1 MPVASDDLPYIIFG
15 AGPAGLTAAL
25 ALQKAGK
32 KVVVAEKASAVGG
45 LSASPRWKGF
55 IAEYGP
61 HVYHVKHDRI
71 DEILRSH
78 SPAPLTAKII
88 NTRMLIR
95 GKFFDYPLKFW
106 QLIQGLNPFF
116 SARMLL
122 DFLFTSIQ
130 FRIFPRPDDSFRTW
144 GIRRFGRT
152 LYHLCF
158 GQYTERL
165 WGVPAS
171 NLSVRLASQKLH
183 KLNLKDVI
191 VKLLGGRG
199 QEQATYWKEFYYPEE
214 GMGVIFERMAAAL
227 REGGGEVWLKSEPVA
242 ARVEGGRVASVRI
255 RREGKEIEL
264 PCAGLLATI
273 PLNALTGVF
282 RSAVPEECVRE
293 GQLMRYR
300 ALLVCNTIVPVGQAS
315 PAHWVYLLDPSFN
328 CNRYCEPKNLLAL
341 PLPADRTMIA
351 FELCADQGDG
361 RWSAPDSAIAGIAR
375 SDAARIP
382 VLKGRPISDFQ
393 LVRVQDAYPVYDL
406 AYDERLK
413 RVLAP
418 LAGIRNLFVTGRQ
431 GLFLNTDIHDS
442 MEMGLLAA
450 EEALAGNDPKRFYER
465 MISYLDYK
473 TGSTNR

>member
-1 MPVASDDLPYIIFG
+1 MTGDLPFIILG
-15 AGPAGLTAAL
+15 AGPAGLTAAR
-25 ALQKAGK
+25 ALLRAGK
-32 KVVVAEKASAVGG
+32 KAVVVEKAAVVGG
-45 LSASPRWKGF
+45 LSASPRWNGF

-71 DEILRSH
+71 DEILRSY
-78 SPAPLTAKII
+78 SPSPLPAKII

-122 DFLFTSIQ
+122 DFLFTTLQ

-171 NLSVRLASQKLH
+171 RLSVRLASQKLN

-191 VKLLGGRG
+191 IKLLGGRG

-214 GMGVIFERMAAAL
+214 GMGIIFENMAAAL
-227 REGGGEVWLKSEPVA
+227 RKEGGEVWLRSEPVS
-242 ARVEGGRVASVRI
+242 ARVEGERVVSVRI
-255 RREGKEIEL
+255 RREGREFDL
-264 PCAGLLATI
+264 PCAGLLSTI
-273 PLNALTGVF
+273 PLNALTAVF
-282 RSAVPEECVRE
+282 KSSLPEECFRE

-300 ALLVCNTIVPVGQAS
+300 ALILCNTILPVAQTS
-315 PAHWVYLLDPSFN
+315 TAHWVYLLDPSFR
-328 CNRYCEPKNLLAL
+328 CNRYCEPKNLLAV
-341 PLPADRTMIA
+341 PVPADRTMIA
-351 FELCADQGDG
+351 FELCADEGDA
-361 RWSAPDSAIAGIAR
+361 RWSSTDEGIFGIAR
-375 SDAARIP
+375 SDAVRIP
-382 VLKGRPISDFQ
+382 ALKGRAISEYQ
-393 LVRVQDAYPVYDL
+393 VVRVKDAYPVYDL
-406 AYDERLK
+406 AYEERLK
-413 RVLAP
+413 RVISP
-418 LAGIRNLFVTGRQ
+418 LSEIRNLFATGRQ

-450 EEALAGNDPKRFYER
+450 EEALAGNDPKRFYEK